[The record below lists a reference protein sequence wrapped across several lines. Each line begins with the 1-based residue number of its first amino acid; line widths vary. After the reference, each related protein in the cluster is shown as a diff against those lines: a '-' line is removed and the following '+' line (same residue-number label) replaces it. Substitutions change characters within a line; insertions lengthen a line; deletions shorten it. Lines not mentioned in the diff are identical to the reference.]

1 TPRRRTDPA
10 PRPSGATLPLQGRV
24 KTRTLPFSRRLLRP
38 SFATPFPSSL
48 PPHKEGRR
56 SADRRTGRIRTGTSD
71 EHIRTRGQCGER
83 HDRSALPRT
92 SRLRAPSPFGAPSR
106 LSPGCYLWLSFG
118 LRLPGSC
125 SSLRHRKP
133 LLLASTSRPGRSAG
147 EAGSEAAR
155 VQVTSPARRHR
166 IPLRFRDRLEKRP
179 LRMRIIRLSGMLVF
193 ILSWDFCQVSCQAR
207 PLTGSA
213 RVHG

>member
-1 TPRRRTDPA
+1 MSPLLL
-10 PRPSGATLPLQGRV
+10 ATH
-24 KTRTLPFSRRLLRP
+24 FLRP
-38 SFATPFPSSL
+38 SFANAIPKFL

-83 HDRSALPRT
+83 HDRPALPRT

-106 LSPGCYLWLSFG
+106 HSPGCYLWLSFG

-133 LLLASTSRPGRSAG
+133 LLLASSSRPGRCAG

-155 VQVTSPARRHR
+155 AQCAKPRAGAAAHSTFR
-166 IPLRFRDRLEKRP
+166 IASGMCPSMSELV
-179 LRMRIIRLSGMLVF
+179 RLSN
-193 ILSWDFCQVSCQAR
+193 R
-207 PLTGSA
+207 
-213 RVHG
+213 

>member
-1 TPRRRTDPA
+1 MSHQLQSALGADGPRPA
-10 PRPSGATLPLQGRV
+10 PFGRDPPLAGEGEGTSPLVLATRFFARALP
-24 KTRTLPFSRRLLRP
+24 
-38 SFATPFPSSL
+38 TPFPSSL
-48 PPHKEGRR
+48 PPIKEGRR

-106 LSPGCYLWLSFG
+106 HSPGCYLWLSFG

-133 LLLASTSRPGRSAG
+133 LLLASSSRPGRCAG
-147 EAGSEAAR
+147 EAGSKAAR
-155 VQVTSPARRHR
+155 AQCAKPRAGAASSLHLQDR
-166 IPLRFRDRLEKRP
+166 IRNVPFDERACA
-179 LRMRIIRLSGMLVF
+179 SN
-193 ILSWDFCQVSCQAR
+193 
-207 PLTGSA
+207 
-213 RVHG
+213 